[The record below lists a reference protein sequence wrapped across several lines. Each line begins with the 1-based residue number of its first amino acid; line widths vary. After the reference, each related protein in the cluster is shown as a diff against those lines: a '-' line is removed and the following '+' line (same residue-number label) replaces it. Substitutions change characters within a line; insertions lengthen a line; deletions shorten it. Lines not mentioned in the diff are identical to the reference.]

1 MVAVVPIGIGI
12 DIGIDIG
19 IGIGIGIVVSIST
32 GALATPG
39 AAQPSRRGPA
49 VTCRMHVLY

>member
-1 MVAVVPIGIGI
+1 VVAVVPIGIGI

-32 GALATPG
+32 GALATPLCQAG
-39 AAQPSRRGPA
+39 ARGWWA
-49 VTCRMHVLY
+49 RAIIGTR